1 MNKPLV
7 VVAGIAGLLLLLG
20 IYMGGITSTRCADV
34 GCFIARANQ
43 CKTVTYD
50 ETTDIGKISYS
61 VDGYKTAGT
70 YCVMTKEIVELSDND
85 DAFLKTA
92 LEKKTMECVYS
103 PYKFNGQWVTSMIE
117 GLEYC
122 SGDLKDAVGQ
132 LLLLVD

>member
-7 VVAGIAGLLLLLG
+7 IIGIAVLLLLLG

-34 GCFIARANQ
+34 GCFIAKANQ

-50 ETTDIGKISYS
+50 ETTELGTISYS
-61 VDGYKTAGT
+61 VDGDKTAGT
-70 YCVMTKEIVELSDND
+70 YCVMTKEIVELSKND

-103 PYKFNGQWVTSMIE
+103 PYKFNGQWMTSMIE
-117 GLEYC
+117 GLEDC
-122 SGDLKDAVGQ
+122 HGDLKEAVGQ

>member
-7 VVAGIAGLLLLLG
+7 VIGIAVLLLLLG
-20 IYMGGITSTRCADV
+20 IYMGGITSTLCTDV

-50 ETTDIGKISYS
+50 ETTDIGTISYS
-61 VDGYKTAGT
+61 VDGGKTAGT
-70 YCVMTKEIVELSDND
+70 YCVMTKEIVELDKNE

-103 PYKFNGQWVTSMIE
+103 PYKFNGQWMTSMVE
-117 GLEYC
+117 GLEDC
-122 SGDLKDAVGQ
+122 HGDLKEVVGQ